1 MHPTLINKG
10 IKGDSL
16 SGKTILLG
24 VTGSVAAVK
33 TVELARSLIR
43 RGADVYVVMTKAAQM
58 LIHPFALHYA
68 TGHDVICE
76 ITGGIEHVAFLGVDG
91 IADIFLIA
99 PCTANTIGKI
109 ASGIDDTTVTT
120 FAGTAMGSKIPILI
134 VPAMHE
140 SMYDHPIILENIEK
154 LKKVGVGFI
163 GPRFEG
169 GVAKIS
175 NIDDIIINVEKALSQ
190 GLLTGKKILITS
202 GATKEPIDPIRMITN
217 KSSGKTGQEIAKE
230 AYKRGA
236 DVTLVHSGIL
246 GLEGIK
252 EIKAESASDMVDAV
266 LGELKKG
273 YDAVISAAA
282 ISDFTA
288 EKKSTSK
295 IKSGKSITLKLVST
309 KKLLL
314 EVKDAYPEV
323 KVIGFKAEV
332 NVSKDELIKRA
343 KDLMSSAKLDLV
355 VANDVSE
362 GGMGT
367 EDNDVL
373 LINDKIKQVKGQKNE
388 IAIEI
393 IKALS
398 NIL

>member
-10 IKGDSL
+10 IKGDTL

-58 LIHPFALHYA
+58 LIHPYTLHYA

-76 ITGGIEHVAFLGVDG
+76 ITGGIEHVEFLGVGG
-91 IADIFLIA
+91 IADLFLIA

-109 ASGIDDTTVTT
+109 ANGIDDTTVTT
-120 FAGTAMGSKIPILI
+120 FAGTAMGASIPILI

-140 SMYDHPIILENIEK
+140 SMYNHPIILENIEK

-175 NIDDIIINVEKALSQ
+175 NIDDILINVEKTLSP
-190 GLLTGKKILITS
+190 GILKDKRILITS
-202 GATKEPIDPIRMITN
+202 GASIEPIDPIRLITN
-217 KSSGKTGQEIAKE
+217 RSSGRTGKELAKE
-230 AYKRGA
+230 AYRQGA
-236 DVTLVHSGIL
+236 EVTLVHSGEL
-246 GLEGIK
+246 GLDGIT
-252 EIKAESASDMVDAV
+252 EINAESASEMIEAV
-266 LGELKKG
+266 LEELKKG

-282 ISDFTA
+282 IADFTV
-288 EKKSTSK
+288 EKASSKK
-295 IKSGKSITLKLVST
+295 IKSGKPISLKLVST

-314 EVKDAYPEV
+314 EVKKSYPEV
-323 KVIGFKAEV
+323 KVVGFKAEV
-332 NVSKDELIKRA
+332 DMAEEDLISCA
-343 KDLMSSAKLDLV
+343 KNLKNSAKLDLV
-355 VANDVSE
+355 IANDVGVS
-362 GGMGT
+362 GMGG
-367 EDNDVL
+367 EENDVL
-373 LINDKIKQVKGQKNE
+373 IIDNKVKRVTGPKSE

-393 IKALS
+393 IKSLS
-398 NIL
+398 KKI